1 MSYQYNDSPIYNA
14 SEETLLALQD
24 REAYAVDLGAENPNV
39 VLSVDGSSAIG
50 VIRQRGTLEGT
61 SIAVRLFGQGGSIKV
76 KLSGNITRGDNL
88 KVVAGGT
95 FEVAAAGDLSVG
107 KALEDGLTG
116 DIIEV
121 LDKTQT
127 I

>member
-24 REAYAVDLGAENPNV
+24 REAYAVDLGADNPNV
-39 VLSVDGSSAIG
+39 VLSVDGSAAIG
-50 VIRQRGTLEGT
+50 VIRERGTLEGT

-76 KLSGNITRGDNL
+76 KLSGNITRGDNV

>member
-95 FEVAAAGDLSVG
+95 WRHH
-107 KALEDGLTG
+107 
-116 DIIEV
+116 
-121 LDKTQT
+121 
-127 I
+127 